1 MDCLVPNFL
10 KDYLD
15 SNGQKKKILKQMM
28 RIKINWKL
36 DSEKTV

>member
-15 SNGQKKKILKQMM
+15 SNGQMKKVLKQIM